1 MSGHEASRPEFDFV
15 ASTRRRWRR
24 EQKLAI
30 LAEVEAPGGSVSEVA
45 RRYSLHT
52 SLLFRWRRDLSITS
66 EAKCEPVQKP
76 PSFVPIALPA
86 PEPAPAVEPAK
97 PSAIEIGIAG
107 GRTVRVDTD
116 VNTSALVRIIEAL
129 VRKR

>member
-1 MSGHEASRPEFDFV
+1 MSGHDALRPKFDLV
-15 ASTRRRWRR
+15 STTRRRWRR

-30 LAEVEAPGGSVSEVA
+30 LAEVDAPGGSVSEVA
-45 RRYSLHT
+45 RRHSLHT
-52 SLLFRWRRDLSITS
+52 SLLFRWRRDLATADMAKP
-66 EAKCEPVQKP
+66 EAP
-76 PSFVPIALPA
+76 PLPPTFVPIALPA
-86 PEPAPAVEPAK
+86 PEPVPAVEPAK

-129 VRKR
+129 ERKQ